1 MVPESEPDLKLLGLS
16 IRVDGRQ
23 FPGNSDFY
31 DGTWLNLRVRMEASG
46 ATVKCAGPIL
56 MTSDFQRFRDQ
67 LISMDARSAGEAT
80 LAGYEPEL
88 KVTLKMERLGHLEGE
103 VEITPDHL
111 SQLHRFT
118 LDLDQ
123 SYLRALIAS
132 CDAILERFPIVG
144 AA

>member
-1 MVPESEPDLKLLGLS
+1 
-16 IRVDGRQ
+16 
-23 FPGNSDFY
+23 
-31 DGTWLNLRVRMEASG
+31 
-46 ATVKCAGPIL
+46 
-56 MTSDFQRFRDQ
+56 
-67 LISMDARSAGEAT
+67 
-80 LAGYEPEL
+80 
-88 KVTLKMERLGHLEGE
+88 MERLGHLEGE

-111 SQLHRFT
+111 SQFHRFT